1 MLRLVYIVFLN
12 TKISVPELAI
22 NLIYDLTRERKKKKK
37 ERKRN
42 TEGGQSKEISTKKKQ
57 VTKISVQYRASA
69 SLTLG
74 YGKNFQ

>member
-22 NLIYDLTRERKKKKK
+22 NLIYDLTRERKKKK